1 MEKKNKIILAIIAVV
16 AIVAIVIAAIV
27 TAKPEDSKSSIVDN
41 NKEVTQKA
49 EVKSETEKTVE
60 KKAENKVE
68 KKAEKTE
75 VTPEPEKVTPTFVYF
90 VTKEDAT
97 TDAFL
102 ATVEKLKTE
111 FSGKVNFDLRDL
123 DANPQ
128 EKENFALVVGN
139 TPAVIMLDIYN
150 NPCAFELA
158 NPSEDALRA
167 TIKKALGE

>member
-1 MEKKNKIILAIIAVV
+1 MEKRNKIILA
-16 AIVAIVIAAIV
+16 AIVAVAAIAIIV
-27 TAKPEDSKSSIVDN
+27 AAMISSKPEGKDSAIVDSN
-41 NKEVTQKA
+41 TQVTQN
-49 EVKSETEKTVE
+49 TEP
-60 KKAENKVE
+60 
-68 KKAEKTE
+68 TE
-75 VTPEPEKVTPTFVYF
+75 EPEKVTPTFVYF

-102 ATVEKLKTE
+102 ATVEKLKGE
-111 FSGKVNFDLRDL
+111 FEGKINFDLRDL
-123 DANPQ
+123 DANPE

-167 TIKKALGE
+167 TIQKALGE